1 MKVLA
6 AIRSREMN
14 RGHLHGRRLAK
25 ATQTKAV
32 TIRYYEAVGLIPPV
46 GRSPSGYRYYADQER
61 ERLLFIRVNP
71 CVLPR

>member
-1 MKVLA
+1 
-6 AIRSREMN
+6 MN
-14 RGHLHGRRLAK
+14 KATYTVGALAK

-32 TIRYYEAVGLIPPV
+32 TIRYYQTVGLMPSA

-61 ERLLFIRVNP
+61 ERLLFIRVNR

>member
-1 MKVLA
+1 M
-6 AIRSREMN
+6 
-14 RGHLHGRRLAK
+14 AK

>member
-1 MKVLA
+1 
-6 AIRSREMN
+6 MN
-14 RGHLHGRRLAK
+14 KATYTVGALAK

-32 TIRYYEAVGLIPPV
+32 TIRYYEAVGLMPSA